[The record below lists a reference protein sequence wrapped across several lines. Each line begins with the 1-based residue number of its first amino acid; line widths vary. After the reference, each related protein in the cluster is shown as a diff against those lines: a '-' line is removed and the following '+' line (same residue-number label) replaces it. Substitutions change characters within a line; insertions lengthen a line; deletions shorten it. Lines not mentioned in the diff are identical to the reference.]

1 MKLAIFLM
9 DLGGGGAERVMI
21 NLAHGFLDR
30 GMEVDL
36 VLVKAEGPYLSQLS
50 PQIKVITFNC
60 SRLIFSLPALIK
72 YLRKIRPAVLM
83 SALED
88 TNLLALWAS
97 RLANVPTQVV
107 VTVHNNLSR
116 EAQNSEQL
124 KRQLTPRLVQ
134 IFYPWADKIVA
145 VSAGVAK
152 DLIKLGLP
160 LEKVHYIYNPI
171 VTSGLKEKLQENL
184 DHPWFLPG
192 QPPVILGVGRL
203 TKQKD
208 FSTLMHAF
216 SKVRHHKPVRL
227 VLLGDGEEKTA
238 LETLAQSLG
247 LAQEVSFLSFV
258 ANPYIYMSKASVV
271 VLSSAW
277 EGFGNVLVE
286 SMMTGTPVVSTDC
299 ESGPAEI
306 LADGKYGRLVSVG
319 NTEEMA
325 KAILDTFSNPPQRE
339 ILEERANEFTLE
351 KSISCYQLLLEN
363 L

>member
-30 GMEVDL
+30 GMDVDL

-50 PQIKVITFNC
+50 PKIKVIAFNC
-60 SRLIFSLPALIK
+60 PRLIFSLPALIK

-97 RLANVPTQVV
+97 KLANVPTQVV

-134 IFYPWADKIVA
+134 LFYPWADKIVA

-160 LEKVHYIYNPI
+160 SEKVHYIYNPI

-208 FSTLMHAF
+208 FATLIHAF
-216 SKVRHHKPVRL
+216 SKVRNHKPVRL

-238 LETLAQSLG
+238 LQTLAQSLG

-258 ANPYIYMSKASVV
+258 DNPYIYMAKASVV

-286 SMMTGTPVVSTDC
+286 SMVTGTPVVSTDC

-325 KAILDTFSNPPQRE
+325 KAILDTFSNPPKRE

-351 KSISCYQLLLEN
+351 KSISCYQLLLES